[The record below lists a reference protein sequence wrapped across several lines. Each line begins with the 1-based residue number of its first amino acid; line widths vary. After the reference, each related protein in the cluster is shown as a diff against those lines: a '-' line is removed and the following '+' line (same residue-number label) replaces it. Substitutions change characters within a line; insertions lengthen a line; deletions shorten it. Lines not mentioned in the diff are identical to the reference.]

1 MLSVYR
7 GLGGLLVAL
16 SATAWASD
24 PQSHVVDVPAEGGQ
38 ILTFEWTGT
47 VLQGASGIGSTCAPG
62 DPTSDTHDVELNV
75 PDGFYDSLSLVT
87 SFRIE
92 WDDAAQDLVLSVQRG
107 GLEEASSDGGSPS
120 ETATLDN
127 PESGTLVAVACPF
140 AATADTPYRGTL
152 TVQTLAPLQCLDLG
166 SNAVAHSTTR
176 SGGLISNPES
186 RGLPDFDTWRT
197 AIAQQSPISPPAGL
211 GGRRL
216 SAQFDSQMGL
226 PTFLWAKTD
235 AQPIAAGPLLSERD
249 QLIAMARQHLRA
261 EATFLGLTDAMI
273 ASATVHDAGY
283 NGDGPAVVRLD
294 QQVNGLEVFKRRLN
308 VMFDR
313 QGKPVAVGGYFAT
326 DLGVATPPAF
336 ALNGAQAV
344 SAAWISLGGALDA
357 SQLSVQRQHAGYDEF
372 NVPQLTG
379 SHRFERAPRA
389 KALYYAMPGRL
400 VPAYEVEVFAVA
412 LGHGQLTAYSLI
424 VSAVDGS
431 ILSRKNLVH
440 EVTTT
445 YRVFADDSFPYQPF
459 DMPLGNTYAPFPS
472 DDPEADIVRTG
483 VPTRLVTL
491 DSGPISTAD
500 PWLAEGQTNT
510 VGNNVDACIDAVDAP
525 SVGLSIPAINTCD
538 EELGDTRAEQT
549 SANTFDYEVE
559 ADSDPS
565 TDEAIAAANVN
576 MFFIVNWLHD
586 WWYDHGFD
594 EAAGNAQEDNYGRG
608 GADGDSILAQ
618 GQDASGRNN
627 ANMATPADGSSPTM
641 QQYLFDGAITGEVR
655 TTEPAGQPLDFTG
668 AGFGPQTFDV
678 TAAVVLADDV
688 VGEPTDGCGADAAG
702 MAAAPAPAQ
711 ASLMGNIALI
721 DRGGCA
727 FTNKAQFALSSGAVA
742 MIVVNNTDGPPITMG
757 NGDIPINAGASPT
770 DAIYQIPSVM
780 IRRADGDVI
789 KSQLA
794 AGAVTAHVQREPS
807 VDFDGTLDNQ
817 IIAHEIFHYVHNRL
831 IDQNNQQ
838 GGAMSE
844 GWGDINGWM
853 FSARPEDRLVFG
865 NDAYQG
871 TYSLAGYV
879 ANNFFAGIRR
889 VPYTTEFDKNAFTFQ
904 HIANGNPTPDGG
916 DGANNSQ
923 VHNSGE
929 VWSNAMWECYV
940 GLLNDPRH
948 SFETAQNRMKD
959 YIIASMKL
967 SPADTVYT
975 EARDAMLAAVL
986 GTDEQDFV
994 ACSAGFAKRGMG
1006 LFATSA
1012 GRDST
1017 DHVGTE
1023 EDFTPFV
1030 CNASVTPPVDTPVST
1045 PAAPE
1050 LARTGTGGALGGGL
1064 LVLLLAAAGLRRR
1077 LWHRG

>member
-1 MLSVYR
+1 MLNLSR
-7 GLGGLLVAL
+7 GLGGLLVVL
-16 SATAWASD
+16 SAVAWASD
-24 PQSHVVDVPAEGGQ
+24 PQSHTVDVPNEAGQ
-38 ILTFEWTGT
+38 NLTFEWTGT

-62 DPTSDTHDVELNV
+62 DPTSDTHDIVLNV
-75 PDGFYDSLSLVT
+75 PDGFYDELSLVA
-87 SFRIE
+87 SFNIQ
-92 WDDAAQDLVLSVQRG
+92 WDDADQDLALTVQRDN
-107 GLEEASSDGGSPS
+107 LEEGSSDGGSPS
-120 ETATLDN
+120 ETVTLDD
-127 PESGTLVAVACPF
+127 PASGTLVAVACPF
-140 AATADTPYRGTL
+140 AATADTPYRGRLTL
-152 TVQTLAPLQCLDLG
+152 TTIGPVQCLDLG
-166 SNAVAHSTTR
+166 SNAVAHSTS
-176 SGGLISNPES
+176 SGAGLVADPES
-186 RGLPDFDTWRT
+186 RGLLNFDQWRQS
-197 AIAQQSPISPPAGL
+197 IAQSSPIAVPAGL
-211 GGRRL
+211 AGRRL

-226 PTFLWAKTD
+226 PTFLWARSD
-235 AQPIAAGPLLSERD
+235 AQAISAAPLLSERD
-249 QLIAMARQHLRA
+249 QLIAQARQHLRNEA
-261 EATFLGLTDAMI
+261 ELLGLTEAMI
-273 ASATVHDAGY
+273 ASATAHDAGY
-283 NGDGPAVVRLD
+283 NGNGPAVVRFD
-294 QQVNGLEVFKRRLN
+294 QQIGGLEVFKRRLN
-308 VMFDR
+308 VMLDR
-313 QGKPVAVGGYFAT
+313 DGVPVAVSGYFAT
-326 DLGVATPPAF
+326 DLGAAAPPAF
-336 ALNGAQAV
+336 ALSGAQAV
-344 SAAWISLGGALDA
+344 SAAWVSLGGVLDA
-357 SQLSVQRQHAGYDEF
+357 VQLAVQRQHAGYDEF
-372 NVPQLTG
+372 NVPLLTG

-389 KALYYAMPGRL
+389 KSLYYAMPGRL
-400 VPAYEVEVFAVA
+400 VPAYEVELFATAV
-412 LGHGQLTAYSLI
+412 GHGQLTAYSLI

-472 DDPEADIVRTG
+472 DDPEADIPRVG

-500 PWLAEGQTNT
+500 PWLPEGVTNT
-510 VGNNVDACIDAVDAP
+510 VGNNVDACIDSVDAP

-655 TTEPAGQPLDFTG
+655 TTEPAGEPLDFTG

-678 TAAVVLADDV
+678 TGNVVLAQDAI
-688 VGEPTDGCGADAAG
+688 GAPTDGCGEDVAG
-702 MAAAPAPAQ
+702 MAATPVPPQ
-711 ASLMGNIALI
+711 ASLAGNIALI

-727 FTNKAQFALSSGAVA
+727 FTNKAQFALASGAIA

-789 KSQLA
+789 KTQLETV
-794 AGAVTAHVQREPS
+794 AVTAHVQREPS
-807 VDFDGTLDNQ
+807 IDFDGTLDNQ

-865 NDAYQG
+865 NDAFQG

-959 YIIASMKL
+959 YIIASMKM

-986 GTDEQDFV
+986 ATDEQDFV

-1006 LFATSA
+1006 LFAQSA

-1030 CNASVTPPVDTPVST
+1030 CNASVTPPPIDTPAT
-1045 PAAPE
+1045 PGVEPV
-1050 LARTGTGGALGGGL
+1050 RTGSGGSLGAGL
-1064 LVLLLAAAGLRRR
+1064 LIMLLAAAGMRRR
-1077 LWHRG
+1077 RIAH

>member
-1 MLSVYR
+1 MLIHAR
-7 GLGGLLVAL
+7 GLAGLLVFL
-16 SATAWASD
+16 SAAATASD
-24 PQSHVVDVPAEGGQ
+24 PQSHTVDVPNEAGQ
-38 ILTFEWTGT
+38 SLTFEWTGT
-47 VLQGASGIGSTCAPG
+47 VLQGASGVGSTCAPG
-62 DPTSDTHDVELNV
+62 DPTSDTHDVVLNV
-75 PDGFYDSLSLVT
+75 PDGFYDALSLVA
-87 SFRIE
+87 SFNIQ
-92 WDDAAQDLVLSVQRG
+92 WDDAAQDLALTIQRD
-107 GLEEASSDGGSPS
+107 GLEEGSSDGGAPS
-120 ETATLDN
+120 ETVTLDN
-127 PESGTLVAVACPF
+127 PAAGTLVAVACPF

-152 TVQTLAPLQCLDLG
+152 TIDTVGPTQCLDL
-166 SNAVAHSTTR
+166 SSSAVAHSTTR
-176 SGGLISNPES
+176 SAGLVPNPEE
-186 RGLPDFDTWRT
+186 RGLPNFDVWRE
-197 AIAQQSPISPPAGL
+197 AVAERAPITPPAGL
-211 GGRRL
+211 AGRRL
-216 SAQFDSQMGL
+216 SAQFDSQIGL
-226 PTFLWAKTD
+226 PSFLWARTN
-235 AQPIAAGPLLSERD
+235 AQPITAAPLLSERERLID
-249 QLIAMARQHLRA
+249 QARQHLRN
-261 EATFLGLTDAMI
+261 EASLLGLTDAMI
-273 ASATVHDAGY
+273 ANATVHDAGY
-283 NGDGPAVVRLD
+283 NGNGPAVVRFD
-294 QQVNGLEVFKRRLN
+294 QQVGGLEVFKRRLN
-308 VMFDR
+308 VMLDR
-313 QGKPVAVGGYFAT
+313 DGVPVAVSGYFAT
-326 DLGVATPPAF
+326 DLGVAAPPAF

-344 SAAWISLGGALDA
+344 ASAWVSLGGALSA
-357 SQLSVQRQHAGYDEF
+357 GQLAVQRQHAGYDEF
-372 NVPQLTG
+372 NLPLLTG

-389 KALYYAMPGRL
+389 KAVYYAMPGRL
-400 VPAYEVEVFAVA
+400 VPAYEVELFATAV
-412 LGHGQLTAYSLI
+412 GHGQLTAYSLI
-424 VSAVDGS
+424 VSAADGS

-472 DDPEADIVRTG
+472 DDPGADIARVG

-500 PWLAEGQTNT
+500 PWLGEGATNT
-510 VGNNVDACIDAVDAP
+510 VGNNVDACIDSVDAP

-549 SANTFDYEVE
+549 SPNTFDYEVE

-565 TDEAIAAANVN
+565 TPEAIAAANVN

-655 TTEPAGQPLDFTG
+655 TTEPAGQPLEFSG
-668 AGFGPQTFDV
+668 AGFGPQTFDE
-678 TAAVVLADDV
+678 TSTLVLASDA

-702 MAAAPAPAQ
+702 MAAAAPPPQ
-711 ASLMGNIALI
+711 ASLAGNVALI
-721 DRGGCA
+721 DRGGCS
-727 FTNKAQFALSSGAVA
+727 FTTKAQFALASGAVA
-742 MIVVNNTDGPPITMG
+742 MVVVNNTDGPTITMG

-780 IRRADGDVI
+780 ILRADGDAI
-789 KSQLA
+789 KAQLA
-794 AGAVTAHVQREPS
+794 AGGVTMRVQRLPS
-807 VDFDGTLDNQ
+807 TDFDGTLDNQ

-831 IDQNNQQ
+831 IDQSNQQ

-889 VPYTTEFDKNAFTFQ
+889 VPYTTEFSKNAFTFQ

-948 SFETAQNRMKD
+948 SFEVAQNRMKD
-959 YIIASMKL
+959 YIIASMKM

-986 GTDEQDFV
+986 ATDEQDFAV
-994 ACSAGFAKRGMG
+994 CSAGFAKRGMG
-1006 LFATSA
+1006 LFAQSA
-1012 GRDST
+1012 GRDSA

-1030 CNASVTPPVDTPVST
+1030 CNASVVTPPGTGGGAS
-1045 PAAPE
+1045 PAAQP
-1050 LARTGTGGALGGGL
+1050 TGNSGGALGIWL
-1064 LVLLLAAAGLRRR
+1064 VMVLLGGGMVRRR
-1077 LWHRG
+1077 RA